1 MNLEKLLTEERNSK
15 TINIDQ
21 QSSLGIIEIINQ
33 EDQKIATA
41 IQAILPD
48 IARTVDYIVAAI
60 QAGGRLFYLGAGT
73 SGRMGILDASE
84 CPPTYG
90 THPELVQGLIAGGA
104 QAILHAV
111 EGAEDSDI
119 LAAEDLRGK
128 QLNSSD
134 ILIGI
139 AASGRTPY
147 VMGGLRYAK
156 SIGCRTVSLTCTPN
170 SEMGRIADQSLTV
183 LTGPEV
189 IMGSTR
195 MKAGTAQKMVLNML
209 TTATMIGLGKVYSN
223 LMVDVQATNF
233 KLKERA
239 KRIVTIA
246 TGVSQCQ
253 AEEALTTA
261 NGSSK
266 LAIIMIL
273 AGVSA
278 DEASHLLQRGHGFI
292 AKALTL
298 QNVIPSHANKAGT
311 E

>member
-1 MNLEKLLTEERNSK
+1 MNLEKLLTEERNLS
-15 TINIDQ
+15 TINIDR
-21 QSSLGIIEIINQ
+21 QSSLEIVELINQ
-33 EDQKIATA
+33 EDQKIASA
-41 IQAILPD
+41 IQNILPE
-48 IARTVDYIVAAI
+48 IARTVDSIVVAL

-73 SGRMGILDASE
+73 SGRMGILDAAE

-90 THPELVQGLIAGGA
+90 THPELVQGLIAGGT
-104 QAILHAV
+104 QAILRAV
-111 EGAEDSDI
+111 EGAEDSDT
-119 LAAEDLRGK
+119 LAAEELGRK

-147 VMGGLRYAK
+147 VIGGLRYAK
-156 SIGCRTVSLTCTPN
+156 SIGCQTISLTCTPD
-170 SEMGRIADQSLTV
+170 SEMGRIAGQSLTV

-223 LMVDVQATNF
+223 LMVDVQATNL

-246 TGVSQCQ
+246 TGVSYSQ
-253 AEEALTTA
+253 AEETLTAA

-273 AGVSA
+273 AGVSSE
-278 DEASHLLQRGHGFI
+278 EASQLLKGADGFV

-298 QNVIPSHANKAGT
+298 QDGKT
-311 E
+311 K

>member
-1 MNLEKLLTEERNSK
+1 MNLEKLLTEERNLS
-15 TINIDQ
+15 TINIDR
-21 QSSLGIIEIINQ
+21 QSSLEIVELINQ
-33 EDQKIATA
+33 EDQKIASA
-41 IQAILPD
+41 IQNILPE
-48 IARTVDYIVAAI
+48 IARTVDSIVVAL

-73 SGRMGILDASE
+73 SGRMGILDAAE

-90 THPELVQGLIAGGA
+90 THPELVQGLIAGGT
-104 QAILHAV
+104 QAILRAV
-111 EGAEDSDI
+111 EGAEDSDT
-119 LAAEDLRGK
+119 LAAEELGRK

-147 VMGGLRYAK
+147 VIGGLRYAK
-156 SIGCRTVSLTCTPN
+156 SIGCQTISLTCTPD
-170 SEMGRIADQSLTV
+170 SEMGRIAGQSLTV

-223 LMVDVQATNF
+223 LMVDVQATNL

-246 TGVSQCQ
+246 TGVSYSQ
-253 AEEALTTA
+253 AEETLISA

-273 AGVSA
+273 AGVSSE
-278 DEASHLLQRGHGFI
+278 EASQLLKGADGFVV
-292 AKALTL
+292 KALTL
-298 QNVIPSHANKAGT
+298 QDGKT
-311 E
+311 K

>member
-1 MNLEKLLTEERNSK
+1 MNLEKLLTEGRNLS
-15 TINIDQ
+15 TINIDR
-21 QSSLGIIEIINQ
+21 QSSLEIVELINQ
-33 EDQKIATA
+33 EDQKIASA
-41 IQAILPD
+41 IQDILPE
-48 IARTVDYIVAAI
+48 IARTVDSIVAAL

-73 SGRMGILDASE
+73 SGRMGILDAAE

-90 THPELVQGLIAGGA
+90 THPELVQGLIAGGI
-104 QAILHAV
+104 QAILRAV
-111 EGAEDSDI
+111 EGAEDSDT
-119 LAAEDLRGK
+119 LAAEELGRK

-147 VMGGLRYAK
+147 VIGGLRYAK
-156 SIGCRTVSLTCTPN
+156 SIGCQTISLTCTPD
-170 SEMGRIADQSLTV
+170 SEMGRIAGQSLTV

-223 LMVDVQATNF
+223 LMVDVQATNL

-246 TGVSQCQ
+246 TGVSYSQ
-253 AEEALTTA
+253 AEEILTAA

-273 AGVSA
+273 AGVSSE
-278 DEASHLLQRGHGFI
+278 EASQLLQGADGFV

-298 QNVIPSHANKAGT
+298 QNGKT
-311 E
+311 K

>member
-1 MNLEKLLTEERNSK
+1 MNLEKLLTEARNLS
-15 TINIDQ
+15 TINIDR
-21 QSSLGIIEIINQ
+21 QSSLEIVELINR
-33 EDQKIATA
+33 EDQTVAMA
-41 IQAILPD
+41 IQEILPD
-48 IARTVDYIVAAI
+48 IARAVDDIVAAL
-60 QAGGRLFYLGAGT
+60 QSGGRLFYLGAGT

-90 THPELVQGLIAGGA
+90 THPELVQGLIAGGE
-104 QAILHAV
+104 QAILRAV
-111 EGAEDSDI
+111 EGAEDSST

-147 VMGGLRYAK
+147 VIGGFGYAK
-156 SIGCRTVSLTCTPN
+156 SIGCRTISLTCTPD
-170 SEMGRIADQSLTV
+170 SEMGRVADFSLTV

-223 LMVDVQATNF
+223 LMVDVQATNL

-239 KRIVTIA
+239 KGIVTIA
-246 TGVSQCQ
+246 TGASRSQV
-253 AEEALTTA
+253 EEALIAT

-273 AGVSA
+273 AKVSA
-278 DEASHLLQRGHGFI
+278 EEAAQLLQRGHGFI
-292 AKALTL
+292 AQALTL
-298 QNVIPSHANKAGT
+298 QGSKGN
-311 E
+311 